1 MIVSTK
7 LLKLKGKKILIIKR
21 NLRIIDIFRE
31 SQEEREIAMKTL
43 RGDKKKRKFL
53 DDLLEKEV
61 SAKKKRIA
69 ELDENYEKASKMA
82 TLMEQSLMPRLRY

>member
-1 MIVSTK
+1 
-7 LLKLKGKKILIIKR
+7 
-21 NLRIIDIFRE
+21 
-31 SQEEREIAMKTL
+31 MKTL

-69 ELDENYEKASKMA
+69 VLNENYEKASKMA